1 MEKITLYYFIVGDK
15 VTRARGENVK
25 LLLEDAGLDNEYVR
39 LSRDDNWSAKKAQLI
54 EEGFLSPTLP
64 YIEVGG
70 KKFGKTVPIMQYI
83 SVKLDNKYHGSNAEE
98 DQYLA
103 YVAEITN
110 EWFECLK
117 NAFFGTEEKKEHH
130 KNVVTP
136 GYVDLFE
143 KSYAKH
149 SGPYILGEK
158 ITYPDFLIYHL
169 LDDDLALNRLDGSP
183 NLQKF
188 VEAFEQRPN
197 IKKYLATLPDYSPK

>member
-39 LSRDDNWSAKKAQLI
+39 LSRDENWSAKKAQLI

-83 SVKLDNKYHGSNAEE
+83 SVKLGNKYHGSNAEE

-117 NAFFGTEEKKEHH
+117 NAFIGNDEKKENH
-130 KNVVTP
+130 KNIVTP
-136 GYVDLFE
+136 RYINLFE

-149 SGPYILGEK
+149 DGPYILGEK
-158 ITYPDFLIYHL
+158 ITYPDFLVYHL
-169 LDDDLALNRLDGSP
+169 LDDDLALHRLDGSP

-188 VEAFEQRPN
+188 VGAFEQRPN
-197 IKKYLATLPDYSPK
+197 IKKYLATLPDYSSK